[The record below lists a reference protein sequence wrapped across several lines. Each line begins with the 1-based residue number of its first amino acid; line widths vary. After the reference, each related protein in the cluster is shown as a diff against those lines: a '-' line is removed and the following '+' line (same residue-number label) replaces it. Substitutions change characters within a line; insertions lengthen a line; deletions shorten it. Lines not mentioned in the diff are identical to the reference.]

1 MSQLR
6 RMIAAMPEKTVISDY
21 VQDGLVLAYDGYQ
34 APSGGVWKDLS
45 GGGNHLTLSS
55 TAVHNDTYHFM
66 SFGDS
71 NSVTAGIV
79 PLPTTA
85 TYEVVCGCIYDTHY
99 FFQSSSAPWP
109 YSPNFFLGSFLFI
122 RYNQESSTGY
132 ITAPSLID
140 KIKNEDVASMP
151 NAYQYSFAKDGNV
164 QVWYKFSDHTA
175 YSISGPK
182 TQTNTSIIDS
192 SDQLKVGSNG
202 LRLHALRIYN
212 RYLTEDEL
220 LLNRTL
226 DTKRFNL

>member
-1 MSQLR
+1 MSQIR

-55 TAVHNDTYHFM
+55 TAVYNDTYHFM
-66 SFGDS
+66 SFSDQK
-71 NSVTAGIV
+71 SVTAGIV

-85 TYEVVCGCIYDTHY
+85 TIEWVYGRTLSSLTI
-99 FFQSSSAPWP
+99 FQSSAASWP
-109 YSPNFFLGSFLFI
+109 YSPSLSLYNAYNL
-122 RYNQESSTGY
+122 RYNQASGSGY
-132 ITAPSLID
+132 IAGVSIGGG
-140 KIKNEDVASMP
+140 IKDADESSMP
-151 NAYQYSFAKDGNV
+151 NLHQLAFSLDKV
-164 QVWYKFSDHTA
+164 EVWYKNSGQSEATHV
-175 YSISGPK
+175 GPK

-192 SDQLKVGSNG
+192 SDQLKVGSTG

-220 LLNRTL
+220 LRNRTL
-226 DTKRFNL
+226 DAKRFNL